1 MKITLS
7 TIILS
12 LGILMSN
19 LYAQMPGNM
28 TPPDFNAEKAAGIFQ
43 YDIEKVIK
51 KLKIIDD
58 YTKSKVTE
66 SLNHYNSKMYELSIL
81 HAATFQ
87 KLEADFDR
95 NVQIAMR
102 NRDRNQMNGVKAEIQ
117 RIIPPIRL
125 QVQNEEKFLNNAMAD
140 FLTVKQ
146 NKKWLRYQ
154 NGKKTN

>member
-1 MKITLS
+1 
-7 TIILS
+7 
-12 LGILMSN
+12 
-19 LYAQMPGNM
+19 MPGNM
-28 TPPDFNAEKAAGIFQ
+28 TPPDFNAEKAAGIFE

-51 KLKIIDD
+51 KLAIIDD
-58 YTKSKVTE
+58 STKSKVTE

>member
-1 MKITLS
+1 
-7 TIILS
+7 
-12 LGILMSN
+12 
-19 LYAQMPGNM
+19 MPGNM
-28 TPPDFNAEKAAGIFQ
+28 TPPDFDAEKAAGIFQ

-58 YTKSKVTE
+58 STKSKVTE

>member
-28 TPPDFNAEKAAGIFQ
+28 SPPDFNAEKAAGIFE

-58 YTKSKVTE
+58 STKSKVSE
-66 SLNHYNSKMYELSIL
+66 SLNQHNSKMYELSIL

-102 NRDRNQMNGVKAEIQ
+102 NRDRYQMNGVKAEIQ
-117 RIIPPIRL
+117 RIIPPIRM
-125 QVQNEEKFLNNAMAD
+125 QVQNEEKLLNDAMANY
-140 FLTVKQ
+140 LNEKTY
-146 NKKWLRYQ
+146 KKWLRYQ
-154 NGKKTN
+154 DAKKSN

>member
-12 LGILMSN
+12 LGILISN

-28 TPPDFNAEKAAGIFQ
+28 SPPDFNAEKAAGIFE

-58 YTKSKVTE
+58 STKSKVAE
-66 SLNHYNSKMYELSIL
+66 SLNQYNSKMYELSIL

-87 KLEADFDR
+87 KLEADFDK

-102 NRDRNQMNGVKAEIQ
+102 NRDRSQMNGVKAEIQ
-117 RIIPPIRL
+117 RIIPPIRM
-125 QVQNEEKFLNNAMAD
+125 QVQDEEKLLNAAMAG
-140 FLTVKQ
+140 FLTEKQ
-146 NKKWLRYQ
+146 NKKWLKYQ
-154 NGKKTN
+154 EGKKP

>member
-58 YTKSKVTE
+58 STKSKVSE

>member
-12 LGILMSN
+12 LGIFMSN
-19 LYAQMPGNM
+19 IYAQMPGNM
-28 TPPDFNAEKAAGIFQ
+28 SPPDFNAEKAAGIFE

-58 YTKSKVTE
+58 SIKSKVSE
-66 SLNHYNSKMYELSIL
+66 SLNHYNSKIYELSIL

-117 RIIPPIRL
+117 KIIPPIRM
-125 QVQNEEKFLNNAMAD
+125 QVQNEEKLLNAAMTEI
-140 FLTVKQ
+140 LTEKQ

-154 NGKKTN
+154 EGKKTY

>member
-1 MKITLS
+1 
-7 TIILS
+7 
-12 LGILMSN
+12 MSN

-58 YTKSKVTE
+58 STKSKVTE

-140 FLTVKQ
+140 FPYSEAKQ
-146 NKKWLRYQ
+146 EMVEISKW
-154 NGKKTN
+154 